1 MNDQP
6 QDTSLEEPQNSDI
19 SASVAEMILGLNET
33 LEEQT
38 ITNAN
43 TAFNRGCLLGL
54 IPAGVIVLL
63 SYIFTGGSWLAAVL
77 ISILMFIGLMLTA
90 NLAAHTARE
99 STLARVYQEQI
110 EPQIN
115 EIAEKYDLTSAELWE
130 LSDEILPAGAPLR
143 NCLEPQPRTEKGK
156 INHGKS

>member
-6 QDTSLEEPQNSDI
+6 QDTSLEELQNPDKSDSI
-19 SASVAEMILGLNET
+19 EEMILGLNES

-63 SYIFTGGSWLAAVL
+63 SYMLTGGSWLAAVL
-77 ISILMFIGLMLTA
+77 ISILMFIGLMLIA

-115 EIAEKYDLTSAELWE
+115 KIAEKYDLTSAELSE

-143 NCLEPQPRTEKGK
+143 TSLEPQPRPEKGK
-156 INHGKS
+156 NNYGKS